1 MESSNGDIKETK
13 MSDLKKKVQDNEYV
27 SENFSADFRVTLN
40 FNEQNEIFS
49 DTKENHAPAEWY
61 VAIHNEIVS
70 WLDGL
75 GFDVKVELQKMWNDK
90 GNDITGEAKVDI

>member
-1 MESSNGDIKETK
+1 MESS
-13 MSDLKKKVQDNEYV
+13 
-27 SENFSADFRVTLN
+27 SADFRATLN

-49 DTKENHAPAEWY
+49 DAKENHAPAEWY

-75 GFDVKVELQKMWNDK
+75 GFDVTVELQKMWNDK